1 MSDFKLRSLPH
12 FPSRVI
18 GGLGMDVVKANG
30 NYTVSIDYDDLMLVS
45 SYVPKTTD
53 YVLVWDSLA
62 NNYFLVPA
70 TSLA

>member
-1 MSDFKLRSLPH
+1 
-12 FPSRVI
+12 
-18 GGLGMDVVKANG
+18 MDVVKANG

>member
-1 MSDFKLRSLPH
+1 MSGIKLRSVPI

-18 GGLGMDVVKANG
+18 GGFAMDVTKASG
-30 NYTVSIDYDDLMLVS
+30 NYTVAVDYANIALVS
-45 SYVPKTTD
+45 SYIPKATD

>member
-1 MSDFKLRSLPH
+1 MSGLKLKSLPV
-12 FPSRVI
+12 FPSRVVS
-18 GGLGMDVVKANG
+18 GVGMDVVKANG
-30 NYTVSIDYDDLMLVS
+30 NYTVSIDYDDLTLVTP
-45 SYVPKTTD
+45 YIPRAQD